1 MTISAIAFDW
11 GNTLMRVLPEY
22 SGVMADWP
30 RVEAVPGA
38 EPALSALAQ
47 RARLVVA
54 TNAADSNAE
63 QVMRALARVGLDA
76 HLERVYTMH
85 ELGARKPAAAFFGTL
100 AQQLG
105 LPAHQLMMVGDE
117 YLADIVGAQRL
128 GWRTVWL
135 NPSGLTAPGL
145 LPLQDAEI
153 TSLAELPALLDDLS
167 LPGYADCLAW
177 LTELNNPAIL
187 LAHVQGVAALSYGMA
202 VWLRAAGLTVNPLLA
217 HRGGLLHDL
226 SKLSADGHQHHGEAA
241 AVWLEAHQQPI
252 LAEIARRHM
261 LFGLLNP
268 PEAPQTWEEKIV
280 YYADK
285 LVEGSKLVGVPA
297 RLKALQQRY
306 GTITPAKLAQLM
318 PALNTLEAELC
329 APLGLTPEGL
339 LERLQQAYGH
349 YLPTARTN

>member
-1 MTISAIAFDW
+1 MTIAGIAFDW

-30 RVEAVPGA
+30 RVEALPGA
-38 EPALSALAQ
+38 EPALAALSK

-54 TNAADSNAE
+54 TNAADSDAN

-128 GWRTVWL
+128 GWCTVWL
-135 NPSGLTAPGL
+135 NPSGAAVPSL

-153 TSLAELPALLDDLS
+153 TALAELPVLLDAPR

-177 LTELNNPAIL
+177 LTELNNPPIL
-187 LAHVQGVAALSYGMA
+187 LAHVQGVAAISYVLA
-202 VWLRAAGLTVNPLLA
+202 VWLRAAGIAVNPLLA
-217 HRGGLLHDL
+217 HRGALLHDL
-226 SKLSADGHQHHGEAA
+226 SKLAAAGYAHHGEAA
-241 AVWLEAHQQPI
+241 AVWLEAHQQPV
-252 LAEIARRHM
+252 LAWIARRHM
-261 LFGLLNP
+261 LFGLLDP
-268 PEAPQTWEEKIV
+268 REAPQSWEEKIV

-285 LVEGSKLVGVPA
+285 LMEGSRLVDVPA
-297 RLKALQQRY
+297 RLRALQQRY
-306 GTITPAKLAQLM
+306 GTITPAKLEQLI
-318 PALNTLEAELC
+318 PALKALETELC
-329 APLGLTPEGL
+329 TPLGLTPDGL
-339 LERLQQAYGH
+339 LERLQRAYGH
-349 YLPTARTN
+349 YSPTARPD